1 MSKKHLW
8 IEIVTLSTLT
18 ACALALLIAAF
29 GVAAGAAVGAAAP
42 PQTTPQTPSGTRPTP
57 PARSYEGMLT
67 CSRCGARHSAD
78 LGKTAAECARVC
90 VRSGAAFALVNGDQI
105 YVLDGD
111 LSVLKKFAGRRARI
125 MGSPNGK
132 TINVTSVAGI

>member
-1 MSKKHLW
+1 MSKQHLW
-8 IEIVTLSTLT
+8 IEIVALSTLI

-42 PQTTPQTPSGTRPTP
+42 PQNTAPTS
-57 PARSYEGMLT
+57 PARSYEGLLT

-78 LGKTAAECARVC
+78 LGKTAADCARVC
-90 VRSGAAFALVNGDQI
+90 VRGGAAFALVNGDRI